1 MIGLLSLALA
11 QAAQPD
17 CDRWGANDLQTCEIE
32 RSEND
37 ILDAASSVPAHQLG
51 EGGLRFSSM
60 PALGGDAYVIE
71 FRPNRRGG
79 ARVRFTWFYGHQGWR
94 WLREGRWRFDV
105 TPTQFRELGASVDV
119 AMARLRPNLRPMDP
133 DGEEVFVLCTDGPG
147 FLTELLRGGQVVS
160 VTGSCAYSRDEQHP
174 NRAVEDA
181 VLDIVC
187 PRFRE
192 EFDSRYGLG
201 AKCILRD
208 RRIRSARP

>member
-1 MIGLLSLALA
+1 
-11 QAAQPD
+11 
-17 CDRWGANDLQTCEIE
+17 
-32 RSEND
+32 
-37 ILDAASSVPAHQLG
+37 
-51 EGGLRFSSM
+51 
-60 PALGGDAYVIE
+60 
-71 FRPNRRGG
+71 
-79 ARVRFTWFYGHQGWR
+79 
-94 WLREGRWRFDV
+94 
-105 TPTQFRELGASVDV
+105 
-119 AMARLRPNLRPMDP
+119 MDP
-133 DGEEVFVLCTDGPG
+133 DGEEVYVLCTDGPG